1 MSERLLDSYY
11 HPDQMEELYIYSM
24 GRYFHD
30 CYHEAPFEFI
40 PIWTVSAIC
49 GVIVL
54 FNSIRHVVS
63 LRRMPISPRQQHYIG
78 IAHMPLVFGC
88 TTLLSILAPRTMT
101 LLHLLQA
108 QYEAWA
114 LASFGSLLFLF
125 LTIAAVETEE
135 KKEQPNYGDHILN
148 LINQAAH
155 VPHADHRAWILAFL
169 PRCPSSTAHFCC
181 EMQSDTKYRI
191 DWRMTRP
198 LMPRRRTVQRNTF
211 SSSSSAF
218 PTTAAG
224 VTTQG
229 GRSCSQQRTFT
240 FALLTGPPLT

>member
-1 MSERLLDSYY
+1 MAPAGRQLAAASRAPAPAVSERLLDSYY

-40 PIWTVSAIC
+40 PIWTISAIC

-169 PRCPSSTAHFCC
+169 PQCPSSTARFCC
-181 EMQSDTKYRI
+181 EMQSDTKY
-191 DWRMTRP
+191 T
-198 LMPRRRTVQRNTF
+198 
-211 SSSSSAF
+211 
-218 PTTAAG
+218 
-224 VTTQG
+224 
-229 GRSCSQQRTFT
+229 
-240 FALLTGPPLT
+240 